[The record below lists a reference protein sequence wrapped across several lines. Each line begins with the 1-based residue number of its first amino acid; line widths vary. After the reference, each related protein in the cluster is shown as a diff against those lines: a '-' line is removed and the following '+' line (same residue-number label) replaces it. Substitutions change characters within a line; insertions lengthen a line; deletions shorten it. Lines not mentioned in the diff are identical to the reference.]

1 MDSSITMQFVMM
13 RAQAE
18 LAAGNGAELAVEH
31 VFLGILKLAELQPK
45 DITPKEKYHSGI
57 KEDIR
62 QVRALL
68 SEAGIDSSRA
78 RGQLRGMLRSYR
90 FPENRNIQAEMTSM
104 MNTASQVAAAMG
116 SGGTNRC
123 HGAYGAAE

>member
-18 LAAGNGAELAVEH
+18 LAAGNGVELTVEH
-31 VFLGILKLAELQPK
+31 VFLGILKFAELQPK

-62 QVRALL
+62 QVQALL

-78 RGQLRGMLRSYR
+78 RGQLRGMLRSR
-90 FPENRNIQAEMTSM
+90 REL
-104 MNTASQVAAAMG
+104 
-116 SGGTNRC
+116 
-123 HGAYGAAE
+123 